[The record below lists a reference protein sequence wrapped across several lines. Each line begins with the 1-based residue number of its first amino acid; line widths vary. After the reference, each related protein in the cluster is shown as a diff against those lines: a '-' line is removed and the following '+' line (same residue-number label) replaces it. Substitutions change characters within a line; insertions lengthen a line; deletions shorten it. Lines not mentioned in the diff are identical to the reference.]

1 LACFW
6 DKETED
12 PLENAHR
19 KPLIHKKWDI
29 TRPSW
34 YLSTKNKFLA
44 ATTNVTQGA
53 KTGQAVGPHDEFLF
67 VAACSQKRTM
77 G

>member
-1 LACFW
+1 LEYFW
-6 DKETED
+6 DKEKEN

-19 KPLIHKKWDI
+19 KPLIHKKRDI

-34 YLSTKNKFLA
+34 YLSTKNKVLV
-44 ATTNVTQGA
+44 ATTNISEGTL
-53 KTGQAVGPHDEFLF
+53 TCQAVGPHVEFLSD
-67 VAACSQKRTM
+67 AAYSQKRTM

>member
-1 LACFW
+1 LEYFW
-6 DKETED
+6 DEETED
-12 PLENAHR
+12 PLESAHR

-34 YLSTKNKFLA
+34 YLSTKNKVVA
-44 ATTNVTQGA
+44 ATTNVTQGSQ
-53 KTGQAVGPHDEFLF
+53 TGQAVGPHDEFLL
-67 VAACSQKRTM
+67 VAGYSQKRTM